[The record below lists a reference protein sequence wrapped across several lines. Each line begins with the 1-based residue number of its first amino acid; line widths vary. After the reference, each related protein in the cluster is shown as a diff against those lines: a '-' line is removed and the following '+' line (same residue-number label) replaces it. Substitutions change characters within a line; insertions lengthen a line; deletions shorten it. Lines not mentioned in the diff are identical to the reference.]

1 MGPKVHHD
9 DVKLDD
15 SLEGA
20 EWGSLCRINDTID
33 LMVHL
38 KELLRDSL
46 ILH

>member
-20 EWGSLCRINDTID
+20 EWSSLCGIKDTID

-38 KELLRDSL
+38 KE
-46 ILH
+46 ILGDPLVLH